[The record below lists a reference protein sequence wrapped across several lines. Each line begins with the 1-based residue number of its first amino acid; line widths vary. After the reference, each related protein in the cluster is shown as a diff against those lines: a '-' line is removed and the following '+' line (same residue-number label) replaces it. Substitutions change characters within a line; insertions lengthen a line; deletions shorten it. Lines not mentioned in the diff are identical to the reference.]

1 MANFINVELYGR
13 TTEFPFAIIYPNIDN
28 IPRHPSQLYEA
39 LFEGIVLFLI
49 LFLFCSRAFTKN
61 KYGLN
66 TSLFL
71 FFYGLFR
78 FFLEF
83 LREPDANLGL
93 YYNLF
98 TIGQLLSIPMILLGV
113 IIYIKKSQ

>member
-1 MANFINVELYGR
+1 M
-13 TTEFPFAIIYPNIDN
+13 
-28 IPRHPSQLYEA
+28 
-39 LFEGIVLFLI
+39 LI
-49 LFLFCSRAFTKN
+49 AKK

-83 LREPDANLGL
+83 LREPDAHLGL

-98 TIGQLLSIPMILLGV
+98 TMGQLLSIPMILLGV
-113 IIYIKKSQ
+113 ILYIRKSQ